1 VVSIVCSAKATPA
14 SLSAHADQ
22 SKYGGGYLNE
32 GVNGIRECHISGTID
47 EPHIVLTI
55 RRAQVGNAIRF
66 QNEDLGIFD
75 YVFAPAGTTRG
86 KWITEQAQ
94 LERPGVIDI
103 GLDSAMGLAGDP
115 QPKIRRK
122 PRRIFAKD
130 GTYLLFLGYAFDSS
144 DEPEVGGVCEIRYR
158 SSHNTHQ

>member
-1 VVSIVCSAKATPA
+1 MVSSAKAKPA

-22 SKYGGGYLNE
+22 SKYGGGYLND
-32 GVNGIRECHISGTID
+32 GVNGIRECHISGTSN

-75 YVFAPAGTTRG
+75 YVFGPAGTTRG

-103 GLDSAMGLAGDP
+103 ELALAMGLTGDP
-115 QPKIRRK
+115 LPKIRRK
-122 PRRIFAKD
+122 LSRVFVKG
-130 GTYLLFLGYAFDSS
+130 GTYLLFVGYAFGSD
-144 DEPEVGGVCEIRYR
+144 DEPQIGGVCEIEYR
-158 SSHNTHQ
+158 TSPNSHR